1 MNAGRTSTTPSEAER
16 VARLA
21 AELAELGRRLAWA
34 RHELLSLPVA
44 TAARLAPPT
53 AAPPTAAPTTP
64 APTTPAP
71 TTPAP
76 TTAAPTTT
84 AAPPT
89 AAPPVVAPAGLGGP
103 PPRAGASPSSGP
115 TGSTGPAAAPEPS
128 RPEPARPAD
137 RQPAAASVSDGLFS
151 SRVLAWVGGSITLI
165 GVVMF
170 LVLAASRGWFGI
182 PARLIA
188 GAALGV
194 ALVAVGRWLHARP
207 GGEVGALALV
217 GTGIAALYL
226 DVGTATAKYHYLPT
240 PVGLV
245 CGLLVVG
252 TGLAIADRWRSAQLS
267 AGVLIGAGFF
277 LPAVTDG
284 SLPLLVGL
292 VLVAQAAAAPVVRR
306 RGWPSTAVIAAVWP
320 LLYGSAAAWETRVP
334 ELVGPLDT
342 AGGGVGGTVAVIAVF
357 LVGTAAAL
365 VGAPGLSGRVLAW
378 LVVAAPLPALQLAG
392 VHGGWPGALLA
403 GLVGAALLA
412 VGLAP
417 VIPLPRPARVAAS
430 AAGAV
435 ALFQATVLWFD
446 GAALTSVLLGQAL
459 VLTCLAWLLGQH
471 GRLGGPLL
479 GAVGYGLAG
488 LFLAITR
495 DAPLSALTR
504 FPAWPYL
511 NGGAADHPALVTGLA
526 VSALALLVAVGI
538 GLASARVGFVEPWLW
553 IPIGLV
559 ALYGAAGIVVTAGL
573 LIAPVPLGFVTAHA
587 VVTVSWTVVALVLL
601 ARGLRDGAERAP
613 LRVAG
618 LVLVAAAVAK
628 LLLFDLVALDGLARV
643 AAFVG
648 AGLVLL
654 TAGARY
660 ARAVARSRS

>member
-1 MNAGRTSTTPSEAER
+1 MNTTLPEAER

-34 RHELLSLPVA
+34 RHELLNLPVA
-44 TAARLAPPT
+44 A
-53 AAPPTAAPTTP
+53 P
-64 APTTPAP
+64 APSMP
-71 TTPAP
+71 
-76 TTAAPTTT
+76 
-84 AAPPT
+84 
-89 AAPPVVAPAGLGGP
+89 PPVIPPAGLG
-103 PPRAGASPSSGP
+103 R
-115 TGSTGPAAAPEPS
+115 PS
-128 RPEPARPAD
+128 RPPNAARPGPAESPTASTPEPAVA
-137 RQPAAASVSDGLFS
+137 SDGLFS
-151 SRVLAWVGGSITLI
+151 SRVLAWVGGTITLI

-188 GAALGV
+188 GAVLGV
-194 ALVAVGRWLHARP
+194 ALVGIGRWLHARP

-217 GTGIAALYL
+217 GTGVAALYL
-226 DVGTATAKYHYLPT
+226 DVGTATAKYHYLPG
-240 PVGLV
+240 PVGLAF
-245 CGLLVVG
+245 GLLVVG
-252 TGLAIADRWRSAQLS
+252 TGLALADRWRSAQLA

-292 VLVAQAAAAPVVRR
+292 VLVAQAATAPVVRR
-306 RGWPSTAVIAAVWP
+306 RGWPACAVIAAGWP
-320 LLYGSAAAWETRVP
+320 LLYGSVTAWQTRVP
-334 ELVGPLDT
+334 DLVNAT
-342 AGGGVGGTVAVIAVF
+342 GGRVGGTIAVIAVF
-357 LVGTAAAL
+357 VIGVTAAL
-365 VGAPGLSGRVLAW
+365 VCAPGLSGRVLAW
-378 LVVAAPLPALQLAG
+378 LVVSSPLPALQLAG
-392 VHGGWPGALLA
+392 VHGGRPGVLLA
-403 GLVGAALLA
+403 GLIGAALLA

-417 VIPLPRPARVAAS
+417 LPSRVGELPRPSRVAAA

-459 VLTCLAWLLGQH
+459 VLTILAWLLG
-471 GRLGGPLL
+471 RRGPLL
-479 GAVGYGLAG
+479 GAAGYGLVG
-488 LFLAITR
+488 LVLAVTR

-511 NGGAADHPALVTGLA
+511 NGGAADRPALVTGLA

-538 GLASARVGFVEPWLW
+538 GLATARIGLRRLWLW
-553 IPIGLV
+553 VPIGLV

-601 ARGLRDGAERAP
+601 ARGLSDRWGDSTTQAA

-660 ARAVARSRS
+660 ARAVARRSQM